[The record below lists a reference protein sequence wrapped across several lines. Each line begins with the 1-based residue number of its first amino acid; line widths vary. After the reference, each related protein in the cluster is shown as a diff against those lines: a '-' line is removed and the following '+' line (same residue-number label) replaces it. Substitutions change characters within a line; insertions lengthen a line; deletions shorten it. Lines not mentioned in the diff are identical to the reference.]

1 MPKCLINLL
10 TGHKFMATESV
21 SIGESR
27 IDLWE
32 SQQEEVQL
40 FPLWAAGSMA

>member
-1 MPKCLINLL
+1 
-10 TGHKFMATESV
+10 MATESV

-40 FPLWAAGSMA
+40 FPLWAVGSMANEMDNS